1 MTVSIAKQSEKSVGH
16 FCDVSNS
23 FTNQR
28 LRVLAVF
35 KAKLIGN
42 DNALLMH
49 KSLDHWKCT
58 WKLCKCWTLCLAREN

>member
-49 KSLDHWKCT
+49 KSLDH
-58 WKLCKCWTLCLAREN
+58 